1 MSVDS
6 SPRSVQALLDD
17 FARVTD
23 QIISLDGLR
32 ERLLSDRQLRLKYGV
47 DLTAPD
53 LHIGH
58 AVNLWMYERLQQL
71 GHKVVFLLGDFTTSV
86 GDPTG
91 RSQTRPVLP
100 SEQIE
105 ANAEAIQRE
114 VLSVLQTGPDVLEIR
129 RNSEWYRAMPTREFL
144 SILSLITQDQL
155 VARDMFRTRQAV
167 GTSIYMHEFVYPVL
181 QGYDSVKLE
190 ADATIIGTD
199 QLYNEMMGRSLQ
211 EKFGQAPQVVVTTV
225 ITPGLDGGEKQSKS
239 LGNYIGLSHSP
250 RDKFGRAMRL
260 RDDLLR
266 EFLTVYTDLP
276 LSRVEKIMALDPME
290 AKLQFAESLVGRY
303 HGRATAADEREWF
316 ERRFRHRI
324 IPDDIPVIRAP
335 AAILPAL
342 ELLRL
347 VPEFAT
353 ASNSDLR
360 RRLEQGSV
368 RVDGEKLQGDPR
380 ADVVLKPDG
389 SIMQVGKRR
398 VFRVVPA
405 DRPA

>member
-1 MSVDS
+1 
-6 SPRSVQALLDD
+6 LLDD

-23 QIISLDGLR
+23 QIIAPDGLR
-32 ERLLSDRQLRLKYGV
+32 ERLLSGRQLRLKYGV

-71 GHKVVFLLGDFTTSV
+71 GHKVLFLLGDFTTSV

-91 RSQTRPVLP
+91 RSETRPVLRP
-100 SEQIE
+100 EQIE

-114 VLSVLQTGPDVLEIR
+114 ALSVLQTGSDVLEIR

-155 VARDMFRTRQAV
+155 MARDMFRTRQME
-167 GTSIYMHEFVYPVL
+167 GTRIYMHEFVYPVL
-181 QGYDSVKLE
+181 QGYDSVMLE

-225 ITPGLDGGEKQSKS
+225 ITAGLDGGEKQSKS

-260 RDDLLR
+260 RDDLLG

-276 LSRVEKIMALDPME
+276 LSRVREIMALAQQDPME

-303 HGRATAADEREWF
+303 HGPATAAREREWF

-324 IPDDIPVIRAP
+324 IPDDVRVIRAP
-335 AAILPAL
+335 AATLPAL

-368 RVDGEKLQGDPR
+368 RVDGEKLEGDPR
-380 ADVVLKPDG
+380 ADVALKSDG
-389 SIMQVGKRR
+389 SIVQVGKRR
-398 VFRVVPA
+398 VFRFVPA
-405 DRPA
+405 DGSPS